1 MSLILEAL
9 RKSEAERRR
18 GQTPDLLSDATPVVP
33 AAHATTRN
41 AGAVISIAAAALIT
55 LLLVVWWLRPA
66 TTHELEPDVPA
77 AGSSGPDAAAMATP
91 VPAPEPLQARVG
103 SQVRATVASAP
114 AGMQPAPAEIPPPA
128 MRPSPPGAT
137 DAAIARTNTPPPSSQ
152 PSPAIATPSQAAIS
166 TTRPAQALPIEPPV
180 APAQPVFTS
189 PDVPLRLAD
198 LPSDERQQLPALKVS
213 MHMWASD
220 PANRF
225 AIIDGARVNE
235 GDRVG
240 DAIVQAIQQDGVLLA
255 WRGRSIRLPIR

>member
-1 MSLILEAL
+1 M
-9 RKSEAERRR
+9 
-18 GQTPDLLSDATPVVP
+18 
-33 AAHATTRN
+33 
-41 AGAVISIAAAALIT
+41 
-55 LLLVVWWLRPA
+55 
-66 TTHELEPDVPA
+66 
-77 AGSSGPDAAAMATP
+77 
-91 VPAPEPLQARVG
+91 
-103 SQVRATVASAP
+103 
-114 AGMQPAPAEIPPPA
+114 
-128 MRPSPPGAT
+128 
-137 DAAIARTNTPPPSSQ
+137 
-152 PSPAIATPSQAAIS
+152 
-166 TTRPAQALPIEPPV
+166 PIEPPV

-198 LPSDERQQLPALKVS
+198 LPSDERQELPALKVS